1 MKGEFVMDEKDQEKL
16 EKYEKQE
23 KTQKNVAKLWVGV
36 AAAVVLVAV
45 IWAIATWI

>member
-1 MKGEFVMDEKDQEKL
+1 MEGEFVMDEKDQEKL

-36 AAAVVLVAV
+36 AAAAVLVAV